1 MFLYQP
7 DSGYCYNSDTLFL
20 YDFIESLSP
29 KGDVLDIG
37 TGCGVLGLLV
47 AKGKTNISLSAVEKQ
62 KSFCKLAKINARV
75 NNIELDLMESDFLDI
90 DEEKKYD
97 YVISNPPFYPSGVQ
111 KSTNEMLFNA
121 RYNVNLP
128 IDQFFQKVVKILKP
142 HSHFIFCY
150 DASQF
155 GDVCVELQKA
165 KMRVVDAV
173 FVYPKIDRDA
183 SIVMVHARNNSKSM
197 MKVWKP
203 FIGFE
208 GDSFS
213 KRASEIYKKAS
224 TWSVKCQIS

>member
-1 MFLYQP
+1 MLLYQP
-7 DSGYCYNSDTLFL
+7 ESGYCYNSDTLFL

-75 NNIELDLMESDFLDI
+75 NNIDLDLIESDFLDL

-111 KSTNEMLFNA
+111 KSSNEMLFNA

-128 IDQFFQKVVKILKP
+128 IDQFFKK
-142 HSHFIFCY
+142 
-150 DASQF
+150 
-155 GDVCVELQKA
+155 LQK
-165 KMRVVDAV
+165 
-173 FVYPKIDRDA
+173 
-183 SIVMVHARNNSKSM
+183 S
-197 MKVWKP
+197 
-203 FIGFE
+203 
-208 GDSFS
+208 
-213 KRASEIYKKAS
+213 
-224 TWSVKCQIS
+224 